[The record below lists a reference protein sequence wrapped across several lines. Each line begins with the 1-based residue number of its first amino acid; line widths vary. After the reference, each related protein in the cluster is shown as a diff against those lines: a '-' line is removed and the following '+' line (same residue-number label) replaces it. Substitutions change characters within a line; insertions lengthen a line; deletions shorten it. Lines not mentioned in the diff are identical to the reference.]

1 MDNVEILI
9 PLFVL
14 WNIMFYL
21 IIKRMDGLRDA
32 YLSLFEVGNN
42 VKSKTRKQS
51 TRARSR
57 NTKAGTRPKSPRT
70 GSKTRKPRVR
80 SK

>member
-32 YLSLFEVGNN
+32 YLSLFEVNKN

-57 NTKAGTRPKSPRT
+57 NTKEIGRAH
-70 GSKTRKPRVR
+70 V
-80 SK
+80 